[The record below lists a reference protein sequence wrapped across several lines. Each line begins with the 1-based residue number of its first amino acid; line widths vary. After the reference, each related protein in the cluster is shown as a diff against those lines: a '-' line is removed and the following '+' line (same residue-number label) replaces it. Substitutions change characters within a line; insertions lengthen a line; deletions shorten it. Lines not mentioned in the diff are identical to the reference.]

1 VIYYL
6 IADYLAH
13 SWGNGIIYEHVRVL
27 REAGFEAC
35 ALHHAL
41 WFRPTW
47 LDFDIP
53 IRYVEEPGFAPTKD
67 DVVVV
72 PEVLAASDV
81 VQQHPWRKIIF
92 VQGTFLIFRGL
103 QQHRDYAE
111 LGFERAMAILPHAA
125 HVIERHFGV
134 RADVVPPYIAPYF
147 FDEPEAPREKRVLF
161 AWKEGYR
168 ALGIPDQEIALR
180 LMEKEIERRP
190 EWSMVRLEGFTHTEV
205 AALMRTSMFLVNVF
219 SHEAFN
225 TTVPEAMAA
234 GCVPICYDGGGLRDI
249 LRDEE
254 NAIVFPNQY
263 VYELVERVCDMLD
276 HPDEELL
283 TRLRKNGRE
292 TAATFNRERTAAAV
306 IDFFLSVIPSREDG
320 EESPE

>member
-6 IADYLAH
+6 IADYAAH
-13 SWGNGIIYEHVRVL
+13 SWGNGIIYEHVRIL

-41 WFRPTW
+41 WFRPQW
-47 LDFDIP
+47 LELDIP
-53 IRYVEEPGFAPTKD
+53 FRYVEEPGFAPAKD

-103 QQHRDYAE
+103 KEHRDYAE
-111 LGFERAMAILPHAA
+111 LGYEQAMAVLPHPA
-125 HVIERHFGV
+125 HVVERHFGV
-134 RADVVPPYIAPYF
+134 RAHLVPPFIAPYF
-147 FDEPEAPREKRVLF
+147 FEPPEVPRETRVLY

-180 LMEKEIERRP
+180 LLEKEIARRP
-190 EWSMVRLEGFTHTEV
+190 EWRLVRLEGFTHAEV
-205 AALMRTSMFLVNVF
+205 AALMRSSMYLVNVF

-234 GCVPICYDGGGLRDI
+234 GCVAVCYDGGGIRDVLRA
-249 LRDEE
+249 EE
-254 NAIVFPNQY
+254 NAIVFPNQS
-263 VYELVERVCDMLD
+263 VYELVERVCELMD
-276 HPDEELL
+276 HPDEQLL
-283 TRLRKNGRE
+283 ERLRKGGRE
-292 TAATFNRERTAAAV
+292 TAESFNPQRTAAALLE
-306 IDFFLSVIPSREDG
+306 FFQRVIPSREDG
-320 EESPE
+320 EE